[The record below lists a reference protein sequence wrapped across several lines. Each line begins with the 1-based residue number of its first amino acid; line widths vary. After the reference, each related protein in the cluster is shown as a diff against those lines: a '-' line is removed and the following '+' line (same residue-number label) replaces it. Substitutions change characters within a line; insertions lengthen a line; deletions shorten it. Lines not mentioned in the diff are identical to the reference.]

1 MNAPRSASYPFSQT
15 SRWIWS
21 RIACH
26 RSAGPLMPF
35 LTAVTARSN
44 ATQAITLECTKC
56 RRGPRTSQIPSSG
69 SSQCFS
75 RNDRSARCSDQAC
88 RSTAMPV
95 ARPSDS
101 ASMTS
106 PYTSSWRWFT
116 AALPIRTGAEFS

>member
-1 MNAPRSASYPFSQT
+1 MPAS
-15 SRWIWS
+15 
-21 RIACH
+21 
-26 RSAGPLMPF
+26 
-35 LTAVTARSN
+35 TARTARSK

-56 RRGPRTSQIPSSG
+56 RRGPRTSQMPSSG

-75 RNDRSARCSDQAC
+75 RKVSRARCSDQAC
-88 RSTAMPV
+88 RSIAMPV
-95 ARPSDS
+95 ARPSES